1 MKIKRLFTAACMTAF
16 AFITSGLQGKSIRH
30 KKTVKAKQNTAKTVK
45 TNKTVSKSTV
55 IKNTNILQGGGARRD
70 DLCDDAA
77 RPCRRFAARRNAC
90 RFCQSSTLLKEMSQ
104 EQISEVFATK
114 KNDTLYVTNFFATW
128 CRPCMDEMPH
138 FQEKIKEMKNEK
150 VKFTFINL
158 DEPQNWTKVAD
169 FAEKSGLGNNII
181 LFNFGNASKDF
192 FSKNF
197 ET

>member
-1 MKIKRLFTAACMTAF
+1 MKKIIAALTVLALVSCN
-16 AFITSGLQGKSIRH
+16 
-30 KKTVKAKQNTAKTVK
+30 KKEK
-45 TNKTVSKSTV
+45 TNIQTEETQTVETTEK
-55 IKNTNILQGGGARRD
+55 QE
-70 DLCDDAA
+70 
-77 RPCRRFAARRNAC
+77 P
-90 RFCQSSTLLKEMSQ
+90 QSSTLLKEMSQ
-104 EQISEVFATK
+104 EQISEVFAPK

-181 LFNFGNASKDF
+181 LFNFGNLSQDF

-197 ET
+197 ETWRGDAIPFTLITKGEKREEIMGAFPSKEALTEKINSLK